1 MKPARP
7 KRFRN
12 AGIAAAVSA
21 MLFCGVSLS
30 GCKNSKTQT
39 SSDDEKISVVEER
52 DLVTGKPYKIKAAR
66 RLQDL
71 RSEHGELM
79 TVNLVTGESACQI
92 DADRLNKNMH
102 LTVCGRKR

>member
-1 MKPARP
+1 MPGLP
-7 KRFRN
+7 LRF
-12 AGIAAAVSA
+12 
-21 MLFCGVSLS
+21 FCGVSLS

-39 SSDDEKISVVEER
+39 SSDDVKISVVEEG
-52 DLVTGKPYKIKAAR
+52 DLGTGKPYKIKTAR

-79 TVNLVTGESACQI
+79 TVNPVTGESTCQI